1 MKKLMIAMCAGFAA
15 ITSVIADNAKI
26 EQARA
31 AANALLD
38 EIDGKAAALPDS
50 AAEKLTQLAAE
61 QNPPPSK
68 SEIKKDKGI
77 QTVIKI
83 QKSKNT
89 CENLGSV
96 VAADDSAKMKVIGI
110 LKDNGIKVEA
120 TKDYIISV
128 VDVSLPVE
136 KDPAQDA
143 NFFITRDIA
152 MRMLALKA
160 KSAICASLGG
170 KFSAEESLAT
180 FGSTNMSVKLTSE
193 SQYTSQWPIYGVTML
208 AQAEAWDGKK
218 YTLAGAA
225 VWSKVLQAAARA
237 MLCGENNDVSC
248 GAESVEDWLEKADL
262 SIVCGPRQVLDEKGN
277 RVFLGIASRELT
289 GKPIYDEGVKA
300 KAEAAAREH
309 LMFSIFSDV
318 SLFAAHNVVADFS
331 DDKASEILE
340 GLDNLV
346 AQRIEKRVVSYD
358 TIDQYCRSYR
368 HPMVEGKK
376 VYVAVLRTSAE
387 DIAKARVMAEEMIA
401 IRKATE
407 LANMRELGRLQ
418 GYLDQIADAKSNTEE
433 FERGRT
439 AGNLSI
445 EKQFKKDAEASSAQR
460 GRRWSTSDSEGNTPV
475 KKKEVPKARTGV
487 FSGEAPIQKNF

>member
-1 MKKLMIAMCAGFAA
+1 
-15 ITSVIADNAKI
+15 
-26 EQARA
+26 
-31 AANALLD
+31 
-38 EIDGKAAALPDS
+38 
-50 AAEKLTQLAAE
+50 
-61 QNPPPSK
+61 
-68 SEIKKDKGI
+68 
-77 QTVIKI
+77 
-83 QKSKNT
+83 
-89 CENLGSV
+89 
-96 VAADDSAKMKVIGI
+96 
-110 LKDNGIKVEA
+110 
-120 TKDYIISV
+120 
-128 VDVSLPVE
+128 
-136 KDPAQDA
+136 
-143 NFFITRDIA
+143 
-152 MRMLALKA
+152 
-160 KSAICASLGG
+160 
-170 KFSAEESLAT
+170 
-180 FGSTNMSVKLTSE
+180 
-193 SQYTSQWPIYGVTML
+193 
-208 AQAEAWDGKK
+208 
-218 YTLAGAA
+218 
-225 VWSKVLQAAARA
+225 
-237 MLCGENNDVSC
+237 
-248 GAESVEDWLEKADL
+248 
-262 SIVCGPRQVLDEKGN
+262 
-277 RVFLGIASRELT
+277 
-289 GKPIYDEGVKA
+289 
-300 KAEAAAREH
+300 
-309 LMFSIFSDV
+309 MFSIFSDV